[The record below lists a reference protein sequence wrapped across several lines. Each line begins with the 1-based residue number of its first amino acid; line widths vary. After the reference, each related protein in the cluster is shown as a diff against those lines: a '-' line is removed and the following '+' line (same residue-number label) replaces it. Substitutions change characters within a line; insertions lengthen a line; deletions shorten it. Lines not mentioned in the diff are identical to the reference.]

1 MIYRKL
7 TKLKKQKRDIES
19 LINAAYQSKADPE
32 VVILRVGDLQWD
44 LSIVEKEIEEEK
56 MMLPFKL
63 TLAAFVVGSIGL
75 LIYGLTL

>member
-32 VVILRVGDLQWD
+32 VVIIRVGDLQWD

-75 LIYGLTL
+75 IIYGLIV

>member
-32 VVILRVGDLQWD
+32 VVIIRVGDLQWD

-63 TLAAFVVGSIGL
+63 TLTAFVVGSIGL

>member
-7 TKLKKQKRDIES
+7 TKLKKHKRDIES

-32 VVILRVGDLQWD
+32 VVIIRVGDLQWD

-56 MMLPFKL
+56 MMIPFKL

-75 LIYGLTL
+75 IIYGLIV

>member
-63 TLAAFVVGSIGL
+63 TLTAFVVGSIGL